1 MITACLSLQGH
12 SNGPL
17 SPSASD
23 SGVESL
29 ALQGLVVHGS
39 QSNTEQK
46 REEAQQGRKVRRKGL
61 FILLPGYPRHRENR
75 GEKKV
80 KWQKKIPVRENTG
93 NLESLPKQR
102 ENRGNFVCSSCKFP
116 DSKGKGYCDICRENC
131 HFFPEAG

>member
-1 MITACLSLQGH
+1 MLTACLSLQGH

-46 REEAQQGRKVRRKGL
+46 REEAQQGRKVRRTGL
-61 FILLPGYPRHRENR
+61 FILLQSHF
-75 GEKKV
+75 
-80 KWQKKIPVRENTG
+80 QHT
-93 NLESLPKQR
+93 LQR
-102 ENRGNFVCSSCKFP
+102 CHSS
-116 DSKGKGYCDICRENC
+116 
-131 HFFPEAG
+131 